1 MAQNIEVDINIKN
14 NTEATIKNLRALKK
28 QLRETAAGSAE
39 FDKISMQI
47 REMDDAIKDASATSD
62 DFLGYLENASGPL
75 GVLGTG
81 IRSAEKNFSSFNAIL
96 KASIIGIIVAAIGGL
111 VAAFNNSETAMKKL
125 EPVFIAFEKIL
136 GGIMKVFEPLLDMFI
151 ELALKVLPYI
161 AKGVSTFYSG
171 LFALFTL
178 IKNIGVGAGKILK
191 GIFTLD
197 FNSIKEGYTQL
208 TNSWAEAVKEF
219 QESNK
224 RFEAGSKELTKTE
237 KANAKERVEV
247 RKTEKKEKDKVID
260 SELEA
265 MRDFQTEYE
274 AYLKRLND
282 LQVQYNNEIEEL
294 QANTEQKKLDLWY
307 KRRALEIDA
316 ITKDAGERN
325 DLFAQLEIIRASKQA
340 EIEKK
345 KEDELLKIRQEG
357 EDARLAYEKKISDEA
372 KRNAEIE
379 YETKKAIQLRYAD
392 VVGNIGRLL
401 RQAAGENKELAIAGI
416 LLEQASAVA
425 SIAINSQKNAAKAGY
440 LTPVGIAEL
449 VAGGVGIASAI
460 IAAKQGIDA
469 INASGVPGG
478 GGGAGSGGS
487 AAPVT
492 PRFNVVG
499 ASPAN
504 ANQIANTVGKD
515 LPPVKAYVVANDVT
529 SAQSLSRNIV
539 SSASLG

>member
-47 REMDDAIKDASATSD
+47 RDMDDAIKDASATSD
-62 DFLGYLENASGPL
+62 DFLGYLEAASGPL

-111 VAAFNNSETAMKKL
+111 VAAFNESETAMKKL

-178 IKNIGVGAGKILK
+178 LKNVGVGAGKILK

-197 FNSIKEGYTQL
+197 FDALKEGYNQL
-208 TNSWAEAVKEF
+208 AGSWQSAVKEF
-219 QESNK
+219 EESNK
-224 RFEAGSKELTKTE
+224 RFEEGNKTLTKTE
-237 KANAKERVEV
+237 KKNLDESLKNHKTTTKEKTKANNEYLDKYSQALIDEIFAYEEK
-247 RKTEKKEKDKVID
+247 EKKIAELRDKYI
-260 SELEA
+260 SE
-265 MRDFQTEYE
+265 
-274 AYLKRLND
+274 
-282 LQVQYNNEIEEL
+282 NENVL
-294 QANTEQKKLDLWY
+294 AQSEQQKLDLWY
-307 KRRALEIDA
+307 RRQKEEIDR
-316 ITKDAGERN
+316 ITEAGGERN
-325 DLFAQLEIIRASKQA
+325 ELYALLETQRVDKQNQINAKLAEDEQKLLDARFSAQLQFLDAIQGIVQA
-340 EIEKK
+340 LGALFEK
-345 KEDELLKIRQEG
+345 G
-357 EDARLAYEKKISDEA
+357 SAEA
-372 KRNAEIE
+372 KAFALIDI
-379 YETKKAIQLRYAD
+379 AIGTAKGFVQGLDIA
-392 VVGNIGRLL
+392 
-401 RQAAGENKELAIAGI
+401 QKSAAAAGPGAAFAFPIFYASQVGAVLSAAARAKSV
-416 LLEQASAVA
+416 LE
-425 SIAINSQKNAAKAGY
+425 
-440 LTPVGIAEL
+440 
-449 VAGGVGIASAI
+449 
-460 IAAKQGIDA
+460 
-469 INASGVPGG
+469 SGNTSGG
-478 GGGAGSGGS
+478 GSVSGS
-487 AAPVT
+487 APAPSS

-499 ASPAN
+499 TSG
-504 ANQIANTVGKD
+504 ANQIAQTIGRD
-515 LPPVKAYVVANDVT
+515 QQPVKAYVVANDVT